1 MAKQTINYREYL
13 LEQLRDPEEA
23 AAYLNAVLEDAD
35 EPVLMIAL
43 RDVVDSLGVSK
54 VSKMAGLNRE
64 SLYRMLTEQ
73 GNPRLSSLAA
83 LLNALGLR
91 LAVEVD
97 QEITTVANNEKE
109 VHVGIGSGIA
119 YTTFETD
126 IQYVSKNIG
135 INQRQE
141 FSEILN
147 EYMESEN
154 GPLPIAA

>member
-109 VHVGIGSGIA
+109 VHVGIG
-119 YTTFETD
+119 
-126 IQYVSKNIG
+126 
-135 INQRQE
+135 
-141 FSEILN
+141 
-147 EYMESEN
+147 
-154 GPLPIAA
+154 